1 MLCFA
6 AFCAICD
13 IFNNLRVK
21 FIVGK
26 LRQIEAEYDIL
37 GEFSFMIKILFVCH
51 GNICRSPMAMFIM
64 RKLVQDKGLENEF
77 LIESAATSTEE
88 IGNDMYPCAKRK
100 LSEKKI
106 PYARHK
112 ARQIRANE
120 YDEWDHIFCMDRNN
134 MRNIQYI
141 IREDPKQKIHK
152 LLDGKDVADP
162 WYTDDFE
169 TAYQDI
175 YTGCVIWLDRIL
187 KVNKN

>member
-1 MLCFA
+1 
-6 AFCAICD
+6 
-13 IFNNLRVK
+13 
-21 FIVGK
+21 
-26 LRQIEAEYDIL
+26 
-37 GEFSFMIKILFVCH
+37 
-51 GNICRSPMAMFIM
+51 
-64 RKLVQDKGLENEF
+64 
-77 LIESAATSTEE
+77 
-88 IGNDMYPCAKRK
+88 MYPCAKRK

-106 PYARHK
+106 PYARHR

-175 YTGCVIWLDRIL
+175 YTGCVTWLDRIL

>member
-1 MLCFA
+1 
-6 AFCAICD
+6 
-13 IFNNLRVK
+13 
-21 FIVGK
+21 
-26 LRQIEAEYDIL
+26 
-37 GEFSFMIKILFVCH
+37 MIKILFVCH

-106 PYARHK
+106 PYARHR

-120 YDEWDHIFCMDRNN
+120 YDEWNHIFCMDRNN

-152 LLDGKDVADP
+152 LLDGKMWQILGTQMILRRHIKIFIPVVLP
-162 WYTDDFE
+162 GL
-169 TAYQDI
+169 
-175 YTGCVIWLDRIL
+175 TGS
-187 KVNKN
+187 

>member
-1 MLCFA
+1 
-6 AFCAICD
+6 
-13 IFNNLRVK
+13 
-21 FIVGK
+21 
-26 LRQIEAEYDIL
+26 
-37 GEFSFMIKILFVCH
+37 MIKILFVCH

-77 LIESAATSTEE
+77 LIESAAASTEE

-106 PYARHK
+106 PYARHR